1 MFLKSLE
8 INGFKSFADKT
19 HIDFSDGI
27 TSLLGPNGCGKSNIV
42 DSIKWVLGEQST
54 KTLRAARMDDVIFSG
69 TETRKPLQM
78 AEVTLTIDNENHN
91 LPTEVP
97 EIVIRRR
104 IYRSGESEY
113 YMNGQRCLLKNIR
126 ELFMDTGVGKSAY
139 SILEQGKIDQILSNK
154 PEDRRYIFEEAAG
167 ISRYK
172 AKCTEAQNRIQKSE
186 ENIAQLMTVI
196 NEVKRVYDRTKVQA
210 SKAMRW
216 QELKDQAFYLDV
228 DIKLS
233 RLDTY
238 LKLKDMRQQKMDEA
252 KTKSV
257 ELNQKLALFDGD
269 ISSSSDDVRLCQEKS
284 KNLEIAIGKA
294 EATLSN
300 IAETIAAYDESYVQY
315 LEKLK
320 NTEERC
326 GQIQSEIERTKGE
339 IENAELNLEAYEEK
353 LEEKERQLKYT
364 ERTLQQTREEIGEL
378 NRTIREAEESNAN
391 LDEEL
396 QELSEALKSVIED
409 LIMEVDAK
417 TGTEYSAERRD
428 GAENTFRDALENI
441 LKSLNSKESFV
452 KGLPT
457 GVEYSKEIAEKD
469 YGKLSQDISKLGD
482 LFQSYKESIP
492 PVIDT
497 ILSPEG
503 LVSRKRDIEE
513 KEENARDVILNNR
526 RIIEG
531 ARIQRES
538 RENDVQTLQTT
549 ISSAKELLGSLRVNV
564 ENQKETIKRLNAAVV
579 QRELDL
585 DDERGASEIARR
597 RVHEMN
603 DRIKAKE
610 EEKTSKEEEIKDLK
624 EMLAEVN
631 EELSEKYRSLDSKR
645 REKESILSEINKC
658 DQTVTSESMYI
669 ESIDRSVG
677 ELFSNFFDTY
687 ARNLAEYEDRLRDD
701 MPDESTMKAEFDKVN
716 EEIKALG
723 NINHLAKD
731 EFDQAEDQYKFY
743 SKQLEDYT
751 KAKADMESVLGEILD
766 KSKEMFLDS
775 YKTISDNF
783 QAMFKRLFGG
793 GRAELSLSEPDDVL
807 NSGIE
812 ILAQPPGKS
821 MSTLSLLSGGE
832 RSMTAVALL
841 FATYQVK
848 PSPFCILDE
857 IDAALDDRN
866 IGFFLDVLQDFAR
879 DSQFIIITHNTHTVT
894 GGNAM
899 LGVSQMEAGVSTAVA
914 YRVASIEGQPRILND
929 EGAEVEF
936 DEEGRQK
943 KSNLD

>member
-78 AEVTLTIDNENHN
+78 AEVTLTIDNEAHN
-91 LPTEVP
+91 LPTDLP

-126 ELFMDTGVGKSAY
+126 ELFMDTGVGKTAY

-172 AKCTEAQNRIQKSE
+172 AKCTEAQNRIERSE

-210 SKAMRW
+210 SKAMKW
-216 QELKDQAFYLDV
+216 EELREKAFYLDV
-228 DIKLS
+228 DIKLT
-233 RLDTY
+233 RLDTF
-238 LKLKDMRQQKMDEA
+238 LKLKDMRTQKRDAA
-252 KTKSV
+252 KTRSV
-257 ELNQKLALFDGD
+257 ELNAKLSFFDGD
-269 ISSSSDDVRLCQEKS
+269 ISSSSDEVKECQERS

-300 IAETIAAYDESYVQY
+300 IAETIAAYDESYIQY

-320 NTEERC
+320 STEERC
-326 GQIQSEIERTKGE
+326 GQIQNEIDRTKGE
-339 IENAELNLEAYEEK
+339 LENVQVNLENYEEK
-353 LEEKERQLKYT
+353 LEEKESQLRYT
-364 ERTLQQTREEIGEL
+364 ERTLQETRNEIFTL
-378 NRTIREAEESNAN
+378 NETIRKAEENNSS
-391 LDEEL
+391 LDQEL

-417 TGTEYSAERRD
+417 TGTEFSAERRD
-428 GAENTFRDALENI
+428 GAENAFRLALENL
-441 LKSLNSKESFV
+441 LKNLQSKSSFV
-452 KGLPT
+452 ENLPE
-457 GVEYSKEIAEKD
+457 GIGYSRDIALKD
-469 YGKLSQDISKLGD
+469 FTKLRSDITSLTD
-482 LFQSYKESIP
+482 LFDAYKDSIP

-513 KEENARDVILNNR
+513 KEENARDIILNNR

-531 ARIQRES
+531 ARVQRAS

-549 ISSAKELLGSLRVNV
+549 ISSAKELIGSLRVNV
-564 ENQKETIKRLNAAVV
+564 ENQKETIKRLNATIV
-579 QRELDL
+579 QREMDL
-585 DDERGASEIARR
+585 DDERSASEVARR

-610 EEKTSKEEEIKDLK
+610 EERTSKENEIKNLK
-624 EMLAEVN
+624 EELAVVN
-631 EELSEKYRSLDSKR
+631 EELTEKFKSLDSKR
-645 REKESILSEINKC
+645 REKETILAEINKC
-658 DQTVTSESMYI
+658 DQESTSESMYI
-669 ESIDRSVG
+669 ESIDRSIN
-677 ELFSNFFDTY
+677 ELFTNFFDTY
-687 ARNLAEYEDRLRDD
+687 ARNLAEFEDRLTED
-701 MPDESTMKAEFDKVN
+701 MPEETTMKAEFDQVN
-716 EEIKALG
+716 QEIKALG

-743 SKQLEDYT
+743 SKQLEDYQ
-751 KAKADMESVLGEILD
+751 KAKNDMESVLGEILD
-766 KSKEMFLDS
+766 KSKEMFLAS

-929 EGAEVEF
+929 EGTEVEF

-943 KSNLD
+943 KANLD